1 LGGQVPGGI
10 NRASSNLNNNICKR
24 DKSTGAQTGFRR
36 ETERGIIG
44 GKDGSAERS
53 QTQNN

>member
-1 LGGQVPGGI
+1 MGGQMAGGI
-10 NRASSNLNNNICKR
+10 NRVSSNLNNNICKR
-24 DKSTGAQTGFRR
+24 DKSTGVHTGFRR
-36 ETERGIIG
+36 ETEWGIIG

>member
-1 LGGQVPGGI
+1 MAGGI
-10 NRASSNLNNNICKR
+10 NRVSSNLNNNICKR
-24 DKSTGAQTGFRR
+24 DKSTGVHTGFRR
-36 ETERGIIG
+36 ETEWGIIG